1 MRTTGYP
8 IFITAQMIERDFLT
22 GKKRAL
28 QKLNQAIGENKV
40 DKTVLP
46 LLTIINES
54 TCYYTSSSC
63 AGRIVLLQLPQ
74 IGDKQNAQFLGKWHR
89 TIEASELISA
99 SKNAD
104 TGQLWLLAQSPIIH
118 LTAKTTAAANS
129 MLKTAISCGFKN
141 SGIRS
146 LDKKIV
152 VEICS
157 TERLDAPVGKDG
169 VLFCNDEY
177 LKLLVSIANEV
188 LEKSREKLSRFEEK
202 LKKRLSTYK
211 TTK

>member
-1 MRTTGYP
+1 MDT
-8 IFITAQMIERDFLT
+8 ERDFLN

-28 QKLNQAIGENKV
+28 QKLDQAINENKV
-40 DKTVLP
+40 DKTIFP

-54 TCYYTSSSC
+54 SYYYTSSSC

-89 TIEASELISA
+89 IIETNELSSA

-104 TGQLWLLAQSPIIH
+104 VGQMWLLAQSPIIH
-118 LTAKTTAAANS
+118 LIAKTTEAADL

-141 SGIRS
+141 SGLRS
-146 LDKKIV
+146 IDKKIV

-169 VLFCNDEY
+169 VLFCNNEY

-202 LKKRLSTYK
+202 IKKCLSTHK
-211 TTK
+211 TTKQ

>member
-1 MRTTGYP
+1 MGN
-8 IFITAQMIERDFLT
+8 MNIERNFLS

-28 QKLNQAIGENKV
+28 QKLDISINENKV
-40 DKTVLP
+40 DETILP
-46 LLTIINES
+46 LLTVINES
-54 TCYYTSSSC
+54 NYYYTSSSC

-74 IGDKQNAQFLGKWHR
+74 IGDKQNAQFLGKWHQ
-89 TIEASELISA
+89 TIKPDELTSA

-104 TGQLWLLAQSPIIH
+104 VGQLWLLAQAPIIH

-141 SGIRS
+141 SGLRS
-146 LDKKIV
+146 LDKKLI

-177 LKLLVSIANEV
+177 LELLISIANEV

>member
-1 MRTTGYP
+1 MD
-8 IFITAQMIERDFLT
+8 IEQDFLI

-28 QKLNQAIGENKV
+28 QKLDQAINENKV
-40 DKTVLP
+40 DKTI
-46 LLTIINES
+46 LLLITIINES
-54 TCYYTSSSC
+54 SYYYTSSSC

-89 TIEASELISA
+89 TIEPAELSSA

-104 TGQLWLLAQSPIIH
+104 VGQLWLLAQSPIIH
-118 LTAKTTAAANS
+118 LTAKTTAVADL
-129 MLKTAISCGFKN
+129 MLKTAIACGFKN

-169 VLFCNDEY
+169 VLFCDDEY
-177 LKLLVSIANEV
+177 LELLVSIANEV
-188 LEKSREKLSRFEEK
+188 LQKSRKKLSRFEGK
-202 LKKRLSTYK
+202 LKKCLSTCK
-211 TTK
+211 TTKQ

>member
-1 MRTTGYP
+1 MD
-8 IFITAQMIERDFLT
+8 IERDFLT

-28 QKLNQAIGENKV
+28 QKLDQAINESKV
-40 DKTVLP
+40 DKTILP

-54 TCYYTSSSC
+54 TSYYTSSSC

-74 IGDKQNAQFLGKWHR
+74 IGDKQNAQFLRKWHR
-89 TIEASELISA
+89 TIEPGELMSA
-99 SKNAD
+99 SKSAD
-104 TGQLWLLAQSPIIH
+104 VGQLWLLAQSPIIH
-118 LTAKTTAAANS
+118 LIAKTADVADL
-129 MLKTAISCGFKN
+129 MLKTAIACGFKN

-169 VLFCNDEY
+169 VLFCDDEY
-177 LKLLVSIANEV
+177 LELLVSIVNEV
-188 LEKSREKLSRFEEK
+188 LEKSRKKLSRFEEK
-202 LKKRLSTYK
+202 LKKCLSTCK
-211 TTK
+211 TTKQ